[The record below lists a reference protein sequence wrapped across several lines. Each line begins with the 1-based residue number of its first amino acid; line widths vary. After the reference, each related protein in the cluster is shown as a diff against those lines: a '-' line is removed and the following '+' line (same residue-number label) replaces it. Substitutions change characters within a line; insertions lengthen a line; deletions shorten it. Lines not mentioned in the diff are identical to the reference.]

1 VNCNAE
7 LAATTKT
14 ALAGLDVPSRW
25 IFIGLIVYFALHV
38 LFRVLASGTVE
49 LDEAEQVLLAQDWRW
64 GYGVQPPLYTWLQKV
79 FFGVFGES
87 VFALSLLK
95 HLLLLGTFV
104 LTWCT
109 AREIAN
115 DGQTAL
121 LAMGCLLFVPQ
132 FAWES
137 HRDLTHSVA
146 ATTFGVATLFA
157 AVRLLKYQ
165 GAIDYLVCGVLAG
178 LGVLAKYNF
187 AILLLALVVASLSTP
202 QFRGS
207 WQNRWLLSAVA
218 GFLLT
223 TGGHFAWLME
233 RGVSPGTR
241 DVARSLW
248 AALGYWL
255 VAVLSFSGIFLGL
268 MVVIRWKIAASTD
281 GDPILEEELHE
292 KERRLESRH
301 SVHDFVSLLARTLT
315 VAVVLS
321 LAVVILWKA
330 RFKDRWFQPILFALP
345 LYFALWAKPRLTPR
359 LIRLSAVIAVV
370 IALATL
376 LAVPA
381 IPLGASITKRPTR
394 LNLPYPA
401 LAGKIREAGIE
412 PKVIIADS
420 RLTGGNLRLHF
431 PNAMV
436 VVPEIRKPIPTRE
449 KLLVIWDA
457 ARREEIPSALM
468 QLARDLGF
476 SRQEFAR
483 AAYIEVPLQFMADRT
498 ARWGY
503 VLLEAKQ

>member
-1 VNCNAE
+1 MNAE
-7 LAATTKT
+7 LASRVTT
-14 ALAGLDVPSRW
+14 ARAGFDVSSRR
-25 IFIGLIVYFALHV
+25 IFAGLIVYFGLHV

-64 GYGVQPPLYTWLQKV
+64 GYGAQPPLYTWLQKI
-79 FFGVFGES
+79 FFGVIGES

-95 HLLLLGTFV
+95 HLLLLQTFI

-109 AREIAN
+109 AREITN
-115 DGQTAL
+115 DRQTAL
-121 LAMGCLLFVPQ
+121 LAMVCLLFVPQ

-165 GAIDYLVCGVLAG
+165 RAIDYLVCGVLAG

-187 AILLLALVVASLSTP
+187 AIFLLALIGGTLSMP
-202 QFRGS
+202 EFRGR
-207 WQNRWLLSAVA
+207 WKNRWLVVGLA
-218 GFLLT
+218 GFVLT

-241 DVARSLW
+241 DIARSVW

-255 VAVLSFSGIFLGL
+255 AAVLSFSGILIAL
-268 MVVIRWKIAASTD
+268 MAAIRWKAAPATV
-281 GDPILEEELHE
+281 EEEAHDE
-292 KERRLESRH
+292 ERLESRG
-301 SVHDFVSLLARTLT
+301 SVRAFTRLLARTLIA
-315 VAVVLS
+315 AVVLS
-321 LAVVILWKA
+321 LVVIILWKA

-345 LYFALWAKPRLTPR
+345 LYLALWAKPRLTPR

-381 IPLGASITKRPTR
+381 IPLGASVTKRPTR
-394 LNLPYPA
+394 LNLPYAA
-401 LAGKIREAGIE
+401 LAGKMRDASIQ

-431 PNAMV
+431 PNATV
-436 VVPEIRKPIPTRE
+436 VVPEIRKPVPTRE

-457 ARREEIPSALM
+457 ARREETPSALM
-468 QLARDLGF
+468 QLVRDLGF
-476 SRQEFAR
+476 SRQEFGR
-483 AAYIEVPLQFMADRT
+483 AAYIEVPLQFMTDRT